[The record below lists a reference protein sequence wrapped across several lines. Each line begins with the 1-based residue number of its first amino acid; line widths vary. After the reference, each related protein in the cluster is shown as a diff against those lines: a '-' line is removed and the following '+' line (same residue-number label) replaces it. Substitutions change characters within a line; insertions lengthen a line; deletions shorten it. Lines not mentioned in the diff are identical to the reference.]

1 MKMYGGRQILLIVV
15 ALSSASWTGS
25 IIFSTFITG
34 NYGRSADNKNSNSNN
49 NNYHTNGSSSTA
61 LPLQENNGSFG
72 GSLKSFISG
81 SVGGIM
87 SVIVGYPLDLI
98 KVRSLRYFTWKI
110 LSNRQSSVA
119 FIFKSPHRFACR
131 PRYHPAIMNRRV

>member
-1 MKMYGGRQILLIVV
+1 VDHCEEQDSWAHGSWPNQMKMCGGRQTLLVVV
-15 ALSSASWTGS
+15 ALASASWTGS

-34 NYGRSADNKNSNSNN
+34 NYGRSADNKNSNSSNI
-49 NNYHTNGSSSTA
+49 NYHTNGSSSTE
-61 LPLQENNGSFG
+61 LPVEVANGSLG

-98 KVRSLRYFTWKI
+98 KVRVRRACYFTWNI
-110 LSNRQSSVA
+110 
-119 FIFKSPHRFACR
+119 
-131 PRYHPAIMNRRV
+131 